1 MTCIPCG
8 HSYCQ
13 DCKSGYN
20 EYCLECGKTN
30 GEVDAAYRNVL
41 MDDMIN
47 MMKSLPKNENIKN
60 LKNFL

>member
-1 MTCIPCG
+1 
-8 HSYCQ
+8 
-13 DCKSGYN
+13 
-20 EYCLECGKTN
+20 
-30 GEVDAAYRNVL
+30 VDAAYRNVL